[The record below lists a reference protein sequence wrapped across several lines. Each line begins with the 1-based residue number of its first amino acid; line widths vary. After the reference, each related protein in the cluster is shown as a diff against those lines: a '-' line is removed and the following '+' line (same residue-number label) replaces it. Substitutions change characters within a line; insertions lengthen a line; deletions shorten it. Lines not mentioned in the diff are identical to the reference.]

1 MEFFT
6 LREVKKVFTNGQMQE
21 EILKGI
27 NLSLEKGK
35 ITALVGA
42 SGSGKSTLLTIAA
55 GLQPA
60 SDGQI
65 IFEGNNITTMTQE
78 QLRKIR
84 ASKFGFVFQF
94 AHLVPFL
101 TVTEQLILMLDVSES
116 KLNKHEQK
124 TEADRILKLVGMN
137 HRKNAYPS
145 SLSGGEKQRVAV
157 ARAIIHKPKVLF
169 ADEPTASL
177 DSQRSKDVM
186 SLIRDLTKTLNITTL
201 IVTHDA
207 EMLSYADHIIKMSD
221 GLILPNAASDIIYRS
236 KRDDKYSSC

>member
-1 MEFFT
+1 MT
-6 LREVKKVFTNGQMQE
+6 LFEIDGVRKTFTNGEIEE

-27 NLSLEKGK
+27 DLSLKEGE
-35 ITALVGA
+35 IIALVGA

-60 SDGQI
+60 SDGHVT
-65 IFEGNNITTMTQE
+65 FEGGNMSIMSPE
-78 QLRKIR
+78 EVRKVR

-101 TVTEQLILMLDVSES
+101 TVEEQLLLMLDVSES
-116 KLNKHEQK
+116 KLKKQEQK
-124 TEADRILKLVGMN
+124 NEVDRILKLVGMD
-137 HRKNAYPS
+137 HRKMAYPS

-177 DSQRSKDVM
+177 DSQRSKEVM
-186 SLIRDLTKTLNITTL
+186 LLIRELTKTLNITTL
-201 IVTHDA
+201 MVTHDE
-207 EMLSYADHIIKMSD
+207 EMLAYTDRIIKMSD
-221 GLILPNAASDIIYRS
+221 GVIL
-236 KRDDKYSSC
+236 

>member
-1 MEFFT
+1 MSI
-6 LREVKKVFTNGQMQE
+6 LRIDEVRKTFINGEVKE

-27 NLSLEKGK
+27 HLSLREGE
-35 ITALVGA
+35 ITALMGA

-65 IFEGNNITTMTQE
+65 IFEGENLTTLNSE
-78 QLRKIR
+78 RVRKIR

-101 TVTEQLILMLDVSES
+101 TVEEQLMLMLDVSES
-116 KLNKHEQK
+116 KLEKREQK
-124 TEADRILKLVGMN
+124 KEVDKLLKLVEMD
-137 HRKNAYPS
+137 HRRNAYPS
-145 SLSGGEKQRVAV
+145 SLSGGEKQRVAI
-157 ARAIIHKPKVLF
+157 ARAMVHKPKVLF

-177 DSQRSKDVM
+177 DSKRSKDIM
-186 SLIRDLTKTLNITTL
+186 ILIRNLSKTLNLATL
-201 IVTHDA
+201 MVTHDE

-221 GLILPNAASDIIYRS
+221 GRILKNIE
-236 KRDDKYSSC
+236 

>member
-1 MEFFT
+1 MALFT
-6 LREVKKVFTNGQMQE
+6 IDEVRKTFTNGEVKE

-27 NLSLEKGK
+27 NLSLREGE

-60 SDGQI
+60 TVGQVM
-65 IFEGNNITTMTQE
+65 FQGKNMTHMNSE
-78 QLRKIR
+78 QVRKIR
-84 ASKFGFVFQF
+84 ASEFGFVFQF

-101 TVTEQLILMLDVSES
+101 TVEEQLLLMLDVSES
-116 KLNKHEQK
+116 KLKKHEQK
-124 TEADRILKLVGMN
+124 KEVDKTLKLVGME

-177 DSQRSKDVM
+177 DSKRSKDVM

-201 IVTHDA
+201 IVTHDE
-207 EMLSYADHIIKMSD
+207 EMLAFADHVIKMSD
-221 GLILPNAASDIIYRS
+221 GQVKP
-236 KRDDKYSSC
+236 

>member
-1 MEFFT
+1 MALFT
-6 LREVKKVFTNGQMQE
+6 IDEVRKTFTNGEVKE

-27 NLSLEKGK
+27 NLSLREGE

-60 SDGQI
+60 SVGQVM
-65 IFEGNNITTMTQE
+65 FQGKNMTHMNSE
-78 QLRKIR
+78 QVRKIR
-84 ASKFGFVFQF
+84 ASEFGFVFQF

-101 TVTEQLILMLDVSES
+101 TVEEQLLLMLDVSES
-116 KLNKHEQK
+116 KLKKHEQK
-124 TEADRILKLVGMN
+124 KEVDKTLKLVGME

-177 DSQRSKDVM
+177 DSKRSKDVV

-201 IVTHDA
+201 IVTHDE
-207 EMLSYADHIIKMSD
+207 EMLAFADHVIKMSD
-221 GLILPNAASDIIYRS
+221 GQVKP
-236 KRDDKYSSC
+236 